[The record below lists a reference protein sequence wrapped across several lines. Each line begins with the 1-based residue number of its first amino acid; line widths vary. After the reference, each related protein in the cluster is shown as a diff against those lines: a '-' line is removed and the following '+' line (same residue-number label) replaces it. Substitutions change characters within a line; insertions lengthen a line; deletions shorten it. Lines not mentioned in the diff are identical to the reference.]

1 MPLNPSHIASQIQ
14 RLMLS
19 ETDKQRL
26 LEEIKTVDETRLK
39 MMADLIREHDQE
51 ALSILDEKNQEQEK
65 IKESVS
71 SFGGPSFEQPTEAD
85 AKFTLQQ
92 LEEIFLD
99 PEKLAQFL
107 AQTDDH
113 FLRQMEEI
121 FLKAL
126 ESEPAYQEEFRS
138 FFREVRLRK
147 AAVEKNL
154 GDEEKKALV
163 EAIIKTEEQNRR
175 LDELIAKAEK
185 ALNGQV

>member
-1 MPLNPSHIASQIQ
+1 MSLNPSHIASQVQ

-26 LEEIKTVDETRLK
+26 LEEIKTLDESRLR
-39 MMADLIREHDQE
+39 MMTDLIREHDQE
-51 ALSILDEKNQEQEK
+51 ALSILDEKSREQEK

-71 SFGGPSFEQPTEAD
+71 SFGGPSPEQPSEAD
-85 AKFTLQQ
+85 AKLTLQQ

-107 AQTDDH
+107 AQTDDL

-126 ESEPAYQEEFRS
+126 QDEPSYQEEFRS

-154 GDEEKKALV
+154 GEEEKKALV
-163 EAIIKTEEQNRR
+163 EAIIKTEEQSRK
-175 LDELIAKAEK
+175 LDELITEAEK
-185 ALNGQV
+185 ALNSQK